1 MPGPNLSD
9 PFNREFLED
18 QYRVWRAD
26 NRAVDESLHYL
37 FSGAEFFGNGT
48 VDFGTHGQANGYHAA
63 PLAPL
68 TALAVETRLQTA
80 AVRLINAF
88 RMSGHLI
95 ARTNPLKTEPPS
107 TPWELALDRFSLSG
121 DDLTKQVD
129 ASMFFSMAGAE
140 TLGALLEALRQTY
153 CQSIGVEYMHVQ
165 DFAARKWLAEHLEP
179 NHNQPNL
186 QPMTRLRTL
195 YLLRRAEQFEN
206 FLQVKFLGKK
216 RFGLEGGETL
226 IPMMDAIIQAG
237 AKLGVLEFVI
247 GMPHR
252 GRLNV
257 LTNILKKPFEELF
270 IEFLD
275 PYHPDA
281 VETDGDVKYHMG
293 YSANIVTEDGH
304 SVHLTLT
311 PNPSHLEA
319 VNPVVTGRVRAKQR
333 LHKDEDRSRGVP
345 LLLHGDA
352 AFAGQGLVPESLGM
366 ANLHG
371 YRTGGTIHIVVNNQI
386 GFTTQPRDARSTE
399 YCTDIAKFIQ
409 APIFHVNAEDPD
421 ACIAVAEL
429 AIQYRQAYKSDV
441 VIDLICYRKM
451 GHNEN
456 DDASMTQPVEHRKI
470 QEKYRDQNT
479 IVPIYSRKLVADGLT
494 TDAELA
500 QVDHLFKG
508 PANAEGTREYER
520 ADGELEAALKAA
532 KEAEKNDE
540 KSHHL
545 MHGMPTLSGKWKGMT
560 HEYSHAP
567 CETGITGEMLDTIAD
582 QLVNLPTGFTLHK
595 NLQDKIWDET
605 KKEHRYPSGDSPYKR
620 RDEIKARGKVDW
632 GTAEAMAFGSLVMEE
647 HPVRLSGQDSRRAT
661 FSFRH
666 AYYYD
671 ANDGKPFCPLANF
684 PFPTSPFDVFDSF
697 LSEAAV
703 LGFEYGYTLD
713 DPQTLVLWEAQ
724 FGDFANGAQVIIDQF
739 VASGESKWNRG
750 SGLVMLLPHGYEGQ
764 GPEHSSARLE
774 RYLQLCA
781 EDNIQVAHLTTP
793 AQYFH
798 ALRRQVKRNFRKP
811 LILMTPKS
819 NARTSTSPV
828 EHLITDRFHEVLA
841 DEPKDVAAVTRVILC
856 TGKVYHDL
864 NKARTEGHAEKPQ
877 GKEVEKI
884 PLGNLDHVVIVR
896 IEQLYPWPAEQL
908 NLVLERYPKAE
919 HVWVQEE
926 SHNNGAWFFVE
937 PRLRDL
943 GIAPRYVGRDPS
955 ASPAVGSEK
964 LHKFEQ
970 CDLIVRAY
978 LSQAHGTDAEF
989 V

>member
-1 MPGPNLSD
+1 MDGPNLSD
-9 PFNREFLED
+9 PFNREMLEN

-26 NRAVDESLHYL
+26 HRAVDESLHYL
-37 FSGAEFFGNGT
+37 FSGAEYYGNGAAT
-48 VDFGTHGQANGYHAA
+48 FAGSNGHANGYHAA
-63 PLAPL
+63 PLS
-68 TALAVETRLQTA
+68 ALNVETRLQTA

-95 ARTNPLKTEPPS
+95 AQTNPLGHGAPG
-107 TPWELALDRFSLSG
+107 TPWELDFDRFTLTR
-121 DDLTKQVD
+121 DDLARTID
-129 ASMFFSMAGAE
+129 ASMFFSSVGAE
-140 TLGALLEALRQTY
+140 TLDELVTALRETY
-153 CQSIGVEYMHVQ
+153 CGSIGVEYMHVQ
-165 DFAARKWLAEHLEP
+165 ALEARRWLAQRIEP
-179 NHNQPNL
+179 NHNRPDL
-186 QPMTRLRTL
+186 SAATRLRTL
-195 YLLRRAEQFEN
+195 HLLRRAEQFEN

-226 IPMMDAIIQAG
+226 IPMMDAIIQVG
-237 AKLGVLEFVI
+237 AKLGVLEFVV

-293 YSANIVTEDGH
+293 YSSNVTTEDGE

-352 AFAGQGLVPESLGM
+352 AFAGQGVVPETLAM

-371 YRTGGTIHIVVNNQI
+371 YRTGGTVHIVVNNQI

-421 ACIAVAEL
+421 ACVAVAEL
-429 AIQYRQAYKSDV
+429 GIQYRQAFKSDV
-441 VIDLICYRKM
+441 VIDLMCYRKM
-451 GHNEN
+451 GHNET
-456 DDASMTQPVEHRKI
+456 DDPSVTQPVEHRKI
-470 QEKYRDQNT
+470 QEKYHAQDT
-479 IVPIYSRKLVADGLT
+479 IVPIYARKLVAEGLT

-500 QVDHLFKG
+500 RVDHLFKG
-508 PANAEGTREYER
+508 AANASTKLDYEKG
-520 ADGELEAALKAA
+520 DGELEAALKKA
-532 KEAEKNDE
+532 KDAEKSDE

-545 MHGMPTLSGKWKGMT
+545 VHGMASLGGRWKGMT

-567 CETGITGEMLDTIAD
+567 VETGVAGETLDKIAE
-582 QLVNLPTGFTLHK
+582 QLVNLPAGFTLHK
-595 NLQDKIWDET
+595 NLRDKIQIEG
-605 KKEHRYPSGDSPYKR
+605 KKEYRYPSGDSPYKR
-620 RDEIKARGKVDW
+620 RDEVKARGRVDW
-632 GTAEAMAFGSLVMEE
+632 GAAEAMAFGSLLLED

-671 ANDGKPFCPLANF
+671 ANNGKPFCPLANF
-684 PFPTSPFDVFDSF
+684 PFPTAPFDVFDSF
-697 LSEAAV
+697 LSEMAV

-781 EDNIQVAHLTTP
+781 EDNMQVAHLTTP

-811 LILMTPKS
+811 LILMTPKA

-828 EHLITDRFHEVLA
+828 QDLISGRFHEVLA
-841 DEPKDVAAVTRVILC
+841 DEPKDAKAITRVILC
-856 TGKVYHDL
+856 TGKVFHDL
-864 NKARTEGHAEKPQ
+864 NKARTEGYAEKPK

-884 PLGNLDHVVIVR
+884 PLGNLDHVAIVR

-908 NLVLERYPKAE
+908 KAVLNRFPKAE
-919 HVWVQEE
+919 RVWVQEE

-937 PRLRDL
+937 SRLRDL
-943 GIAPRYVGRDPS
+943 GFPARYVGRDAS

-970 CDLIVRAY
+970 CDLVQRAF
-978 LSQAHGTDAEF
+978 LSQGHGMAAEF

>member
-18 QYRVWRAD
+18 QYLVWRGD
-26 NRAVDESLHYL
+26 HRAVDESLHYL
-37 FSGAEFFGNGT
+37 FTGADYYGHVGGFSTNG
-48 VDFGTHGQANGYHAA
+48 HR
-63 PLAPL
+63 PAPL
-68 TALAVETRLQTA
+68 TNLPVEARLQTA
-80 AVRLINAF
+80 AVRLINAY

-95 ARTNPLKTEPPS
+95 AHTNPLNAEPPA
-107 TPWELALDRFSLSG
+107 TPWELDHDRFALSR
-121 DDLTKQVD
+121 DDTAKQVD
-129 ASMFFSMAGAE
+129 ASMFFSIAGAE
-140 TLGALLEALRQTY
+140 TLGALIEALKQTY
-153 CQSIGVEYMHVQ
+153 CGSIGVEYMHVQ
-165 DFAARKWLAEHLEP
+165 DFAGRKWLAERIEP

-186 QPMTRLRTL
+186 PPAKRLRSL

-226 IPMMDAIIQAG
+226 IPMMDAIIQTG

-293 YSANIVTEDGH
+293 YSSNITTDDGH
-304 SVHLTLT
+304 PVHLTLT

-319 VNPVVTGRVRAKQR
+319 VNPVVAGRVRAKQR
-333 LHKDEDRSRGVP
+333 VHKDEERARGVP
-345 LLLHGDA
+345 LVLHGDA
-352 AFAGQGLVPESLGM
+352 AFAGQGLVPETLGM

-371 YRTGGTIHIVVNNQI
+371 YRIGGTVHIVVNNQI
-386 GFTTQPRDARSTE
+386 GFTTQARDARSTE

-429 AIQYRQAYKSDV
+429 AIQYRQAFKSDV
-441 VIDLICYRKM
+441 VIDLVCYRKM

-470 QEKYRDQNT
+470 QEKYRDQQT
-479 IVPIYSRKLVADGLT
+479 IVPIYARKLIADGLT
-494 TDAELA
+494 SDAELA

-508 PANAEGTREYER
+508 SAIPDGSEEYLQT
-520 ADGELEAALKAA
+520 DGELETALKKA
-532 KEAEKNDE
+532 KDAEKNDE

-545 MHGMPTLSGKWKGMT
+545 IHGMASLGGRWKGMT
-560 HEYSHAP
+560 HEYSHAA
-567 CETGITGEMLDTIAD
+567 CETGVPGKILDTIAD
-582 QLVNLPTGFTLHK
+582 QLVNLPAGFTLHK
-595 NLQDKIWDET
+595 NLQDKIWDAV

-632 GTAEAMAFGSLVMEE
+632 GTAEALAYGSLVMDD

-684 PFPTSPFDVFDSF
+684 SFPTAPFDVFNSF

-750 SGLVMLLPHGYEGQ
+750 SGLVMLLPHGHEGQ
-764 GPEHSSARLE
+764 GPEHSSARIE

-781 EDNIQVAHLTTP
+781 EDNIQVGHFTTP

-811 LILMTPKS
+811 LILMTPKA
-819 NARTSTSPV
+819 NARSSTSPV
-828 EHLITDRFHEVLA
+828 EELISGRFHEVLA
-841 DEPKDVAAVTRVILC
+841 DEAKETITRVILC

-864 NKARTEGHAEKPQ
+864 NKARVDGHAEKPM
-877 GKEVEKI
+877 GKQVEKI
-884 PLGNLDHVVIVR
+884 PLGNLDHVAIVR

-908 NLVLERYPKAE
+908 KAVLARYPKAE
-919 HVWVQEE
+919 QFVWVQEE

-943 GIAPRYVGRDPS
+943 GLKVRYVGRDPS

-970 CDLIVRAY
+970 CDLIQRAY
-978 LSQAHGTDAEF
+978 LSPAHGTDAEF